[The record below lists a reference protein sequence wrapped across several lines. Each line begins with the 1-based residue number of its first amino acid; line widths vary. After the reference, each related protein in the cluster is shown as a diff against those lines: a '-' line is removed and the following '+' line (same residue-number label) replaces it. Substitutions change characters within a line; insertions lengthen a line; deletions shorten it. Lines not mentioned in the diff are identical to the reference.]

1 MADFFLVG
9 DDFAYLADIAAQ
21 WLAYGIGFGAVVWMI
36 GQVVALIWSF
46 VRY

>member
-1 MADFFLVG
+1 MADWFLVG
-9 DDFAYLADIAAQ
+9 DDFSYLVDAASS

-36 GQVVALIWSF
+36 GQVVALIYRL